1 MDERREAERNGDV
14 AMTNEEAM
22 ALMCPVL
29 MSGLASVAA
38 QEAVVDGDESSQ
50 ARADFYAQKGLC
62 VADQCMAWSGAE
74 CSLFSRNRVVAG
86 EIRVLS

>member
-1 MDERREAERNGDV
+1 
-14 AMTNEEAM
+14 MTNEDATT
-22 ALMCPVL
+22 LMCPIL
-29 MSGLASVAA
+29 MSGLASITA